1 MLNVEGFHR
10 KSRYCKGFRAFN
22 IIPHIL
28 KAAVPTPTEEA
39 PVQAEI
45 LSERYQTI
53 RNQTGSMLKYS
64 ATAISN
70 STRVS
75 TTSIFFIGV
84 SPAYSIDFP
93 LFLLY
98 LIRVF
103 QPHIF
108 CNEPNT
114 THHYP

>member
-1 MLNVEGFHR
+1 M
-10 KSRYCKGFRAFN
+10 
-22 IIPHIL
+22 
-28 KAAVPTPTEEA
+28 
-39 PVQAEI
+39 
-45 LSERYQTI
+45 SERYQTI

-75 TTSIFFIGV
+75 TTSIFFSGV